1 VEQPATQGVS
11 VERMKAAFPARLGIA
26 VLTLISV
33 AIIVFVVLVALG
45 FFRGKSTRPKAAA
58 IAAQVSISCE

>member
-1 VEQPATQGVS
+1 MNTAL
-11 VERMKAAFPARLGIA
+11 PARLGIA

-45 FFRGKSTRPKAAA
+45 FFRGKSTQPKAAA
-58 IAAQVSISCE
+58 IATRVSIPCE